1 VPAAHLAAA
10 AASHCVPHP
19 CRFAVCRLFAGEA
32 LYAHRKPEIAMPDAF
47 IYDHVR
53 TPRGRG
59 KADGA
64 LHEVTTLNLA
74 TQALAAIKHRNH
86 LDPGLVDDVVL
97 GCVDPVGEAGGDIA
111 RVAAICAD
119 YGNSVPGVQIN
130 RFCASGLDAVNF
142 AAAEVMAGQHDM
154 AIGGGVESMSRVG
167 IGASGGAWPVD
178 PAIALKSY
186 FLPQGISA
194 DLIATKYGFSR
205 DDVDA
210 YAVESQARAATAWA
224 DGRFARS
231 VIAVKDVNG
240 LTILAKDE
248 HMRPG
253 TSMQSLAQLQP
264 SFSPIGEMGGF
275 DAVAVQAHP
284 EIETVNH
291 VHHAGN
297 SSGIVDGAAVVL
309 IGNEEAG
316 RRAGLKP
323 RARIKAFANIGTEPA
338 IMLTGPVDVT
348 AKVLRKAK
356 MTLADI
362 DLFEVNEA
370 FASVVLRYLQ
380 AFDLDAGKVNVNGG
394 AIALGH
400 PLGATGA
407 MILGTALDEIERRN
421 VNTALVTLCIGA
433 GMGTAT
439 IIERV

>member
-1 VPAAHLAAA
+1 
-10 AASHCVPHP
+10 
-19 CRFAVCRLFAGEA
+19 
-32 LYAHRKPEIAMPDAF
+32 MPDAF

-59 KADGA
+59 KVDGS
-64 LHEVTTLNLA
+64 LHEVTALNLA
-74 TQALAAIKHRNH
+74 SQALGAIKSRNN
-86 LDPGLVDDVVL
+86 LDTALVDDVVM
-97 GCVDPVGEAGGDIA
+97 GVVDPVGEAAADIA
-111 RVAAICAD
+111 RTAALVAGFGD
-119 YGNSVPGVQIN
+119 SVPGVQIN

-142 AAAEVMAGQHDM
+142 AAAQIMSGQQEL

-167 IGASGGAWPVD
+167 IGSAGGAWAVD
-178 PAIALKSY
+178 PSIAVAHY

-210 YAVESQARAATAWA
+210 YAVESQKRAAAAWEE
-224 DGRFARS
+224 GRFNHS
-231 VIAVKDVNG
+231 VMAVKDVNG

-253 TSMQSLAQLQP
+253 TTMQSLAALQP
-264 SFSPIGEMGGF
+264 SFVQMGELGGF
-275 DAVAVQAHP
+275 DAVAIQAHP
-284 EIETVNH
+284 EVEYVNH

-297 SSGIVDGAAVVL
+297 SSGIVDGAAAVL
-309 IGNEEAG
+309 VGNKEAG
-316 RRAGLKP
+316 QKAGLKP
-323 RARIKAFANIGTEPA
+323 RARVRAFANIGSDPA
-338 IMLTGPVDVT
+338 LMLTGPIDVT
-348 AKVLRKAK
+348 KKVLKTAG

-362 DLFEVNEA
+362 DLIEINEA

-380 AFDLDAGKVNVNGG
+380 AFDLDAAKVNVNGG

-407 MILGTALDEIERRN
+407 MILGTLVDEMERRN
-421 VNTALVTLCIGA
+421 VSTGLVTLCIGA